1 MILLHLMN
9 DEKFTDFSISMFEE
23 CNPGKNIFIVGQ
35 LSKNILFK
43 TNHTNNVK
51 FFMSGSKEYFDF
63 IENCK
68 YDVLIVHFLDSIK
81 SKVITNLKLK
91 KKIVWLAWGGDIYNT
106 PFYKGTLYQPLTKKL
121 LKEISKSA
129 PLKVKVRNVLKKV
142 IYIFF
147 SQRSFKFYQDA
158 VRKVD
163 YCATVL
169 PNEFKILS
177 KWKFFNARQVY
188 FSYGSVEYDFKDI
201 SLLNFNITGS
211 SILIGN
217 SNSPA
222 SNHLDVFEKL
232 HNLKIEKRKI
242 IVPLN
247 YGNEN
252 DYRDKIV
259 EKGTELF
266 GLSFQPLL
274 DFVPKNRYIEIL
286 MDCNIAILNHERQQG
301 IGNLVLLFWLGC
313 KIFLSEDSLAYKY
326 FKEKGFAIYS
336 FQKELNILTINSSL
350 SQYDRD
356 KNRKLIKQ
364 VYGNAEVI
372 DRTMQLM
379 NTLKSFA

>member
-1 MILLHLMN
+1 MN

-121 LKEISKSA
+121 LKEISKNA

-379 NTLKSFA
+379 NTLKSSA